1 MCWKRGG
8 GRVGVMWRF
17 WDEGYVGDGGCKL
30 TGGCLG
36 GGWCLI
42 FLTENSVEKKYTF
55 ELDCVNKN

>member
-1 MCWKRGG
+1 M
-8 GRVGVMWRF
+8 GVMWRF

-42 FLTENSVEKKYTF
+42 FLTENGVEKKYTF
-55 ELDCVNKN
+55 ELDYVNKNRWV